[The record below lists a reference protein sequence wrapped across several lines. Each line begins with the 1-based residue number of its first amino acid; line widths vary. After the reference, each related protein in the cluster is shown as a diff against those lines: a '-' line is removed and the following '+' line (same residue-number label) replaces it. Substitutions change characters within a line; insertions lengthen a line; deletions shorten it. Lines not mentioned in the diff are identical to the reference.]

1 MECFGNRAFRQQDW
15 CALQQLDSK
24 LVSSFTAT
32 KGGFVKVAQSIF
44 KRGQTMTFVS
54 LFVVITTIRAEIQSK
69 LIDVMIC
76 QVD

>member
-1 MECFGNRAFRQQDW
+1 MECFGNRAFRQPDW

-32 KGGFVKVAQSIF
+32 KGGFVVVAQSIF

-54 LFVVITTIRAEIQSK
+54 LFAAVTAVKAEIQSK